1 MYAPNPSLAS
11 LLIVISGAAHAV
23 ISAILKSGRDK
34 MSSRALIDG
43 FSAVLVLPAVFVLPA
58 PAGAWGWLAI
68 SGVTHFAYLLALVKS
83 FETAEMS
90 VAYPIA
96 RGIAPALAAIVAVG
110 VFHEPISA
118 LVVLGVAL
126 VSVGVVLVGA
136 SRVVGLRSLGWP
148 TTTGAM
154 IAIYTVVD
162 AQGVRAAPS
171 AASYVVW
178 VFLVLGGCIG
188 LAFALWRGKAFLVA
202 ARSEWKPGLLA
213 GALSIVSYGL
223 ALWAYRLGGTPK
235 LAALRETSILFAFGI
250 AVFVLKERVT
260 ILRAGGVVVIAAGAW
275 TLLRAPP

>member
-11 LLIVISGAAHAV
+11 LLIVVSGAAHAV

-96 RGIAPALAAIVAVG
+96 RGIAPALAAIVAGG
-110 VFHEPISA
+110 VFR
-118 LVVLGVAL
+118 
-126 VSVGVVLVGA
+126 VGA

-148 TTTGAM
+148 ATTGAM
-154 IAIYTVVD
+154 VAIYTVVD

-171 AASYVVW
+171 AAS
-178 VFLVLGGCIG
+178 
-188 LAFALWRGKAFLVA
+188 
-202 ARSEWKPGLLA
+202 
-213 GALSIVSYGL
+213 
-223 ALWAYRLGGTPK
+223 
-235 LAALRETSILFAFGI
+235 
-250 AVFVLKERVT
+250 
-260 ILRAGGVVVIAAGAW
+260 
-275 TLLRAPP
+275 